1 MKMKLLSKTKL
12 AVFLCPLL
20 TLCLS
25 GAHAQQVFGVVTF
38 PNSGPAAAQSD
49 FLLGLAELH
58 NFEYDHAAEYFRKA
72 EKSEPTFAM
81 AYWGEAMTKNHA
93 IWHQQDLAG
102 ARAVL
107 ARLGKTPE
115 ERLGEAPTEREKAYL
130 GSIELLYGEGE
141 KAERDRKYEA
151 SMAELH
157 GRFPDD
163 VNAASFYALAILG
176 TAEYGRDFAT
186 YMRAAAVLEEVL
198 PQNLQHP
205 GVLHYLIHCY
215 DDPIHAPLGLRPA
228 RLYSRVA
235 PEAGHAQHMTS
246 HIFLALGMWDEV
258 VKANENAVAVVNR
271 QLAAVGKPPWRC
283 GHYNFWLEYGY
294 LQQGRTSEARRVLEA
309 CHAEAK
315 EQSRNLAK
323 SAGSPDPDT
332 SSIDS
337 YSGMRAHFLTDSR
350 LWDDQVAS
358 WDLPAGGDPFSQL
371 AFDYTNALV
380 SFEKSDFALVHEFSV
395 RMEADRKLGEAWLKE
410 HKEDDANKLRS
421 VAIMNDQIA
430 ALLSMQNATGQETVK
445 ALQSIASQE
454 HELPLAFGPP
464 MVPKPTDELLGEMYL
479 RFQSPAAARKSFE
492 ADLARAPGRTL
503 ALKGLEAAELQLAA
517 LQNGKD
523 ADKEKPPDKQKP
535 AADHVHD
542 H

>member
-1 MKMKLLSKTKL
+1 MKLLSKTKL
-12 AVFLCPLL
+12 AVFVCTLL
-20 TLCLS
+20 SLRLS
-25 GAHAQQVFGVVTF
+25 DAHAQQAFGVVTF

-58 NFEYDHAAEYFRKA
+58 NFEYEHAADYFRKT

-93 IWHQQDLAG
+93 IWHEQDLAG
-102 ARAVL
+102 AREVL

-115 ERLGEAPTEREKAYL
+115 ERIGKAPTEREKAYL
-130 GSIELLYGEGE
+130 RSIELLYGEGE

-163 VNAASFYALAILG
+163 VNGASFYALAILG

-186 YMRAAAVLEEVL
+186 YMRAAAILEELL
-198 PQNLQHP
+198 PKNLQHP

-271 QLAAVGKPPWRC
+271 QRAAVRKPPRLC
-283 GHYNFWLEYGY
+283 GHYNLWLEYGY

-309 CHAEAK
+309 CYAEAK
-315 EQSRNLAK
+315 EQSRSPANGI
-323 SAGSPDPDT
+323 GSPDPDT
-332 SSIDS
+332 SSIGS
-337 YSGMRAHFLTDSR
+337 YSAMRAHFLIDSR
-350 LWDDQVAS
+350 LWDDEVAS

-371 AFDYTNALV
+371 AFDYTNAFV
-380 SFEKSDFALVHEFSV
+380 SFEKNDFTLVHEFSA
-395 RMEADRKLGEAWLKE
+395 RMEADRKRGEAWLKE
-410 HKEDDANKLRS
+410 HKEDDPNDFRRI
-421 VAIMNDQIA
+421 AIINDQIA
-430 ALLSMQNATGQETVK
+430 ALLSMQKATGEETVTS
-445 ALQSIASQE
+445 LQRIASQE

-464 MVPKPTDELLGEMYL
+464 MVPKPTDELLGEVYL
-479 RFQSPAAARKSFE
+479 RLHSPAAARKSFE

-503 ALKGLEAAELQLAA
+503 AVRGLEAAELQLAA
-517 LQNGKD
+517 LPKGKD
-523 ADKEKPPDKQKP
+523 ADKQSPA
-535 AADHVHD
+535 AADHVH
-542 H
+542 HH